1 MSPAA
6 LRAVFGS
13 CLTLGFADLA
23 WLDMNAARWGT
34 ETSPPPVVLVEK
46 APAVEL
52 PAVMVRPAA
61 TPQPE
66 PAPAAATASEPLPA
80 AAPLGPTKQGDAVT
94 SCTVQF
100 DRSLSIL
107 HADQAA
113 NLTVIAQAVKE
124 NPRAV
129 VRIGGHA
136 DRLAWKANRGNNL
149 SLSEDRSLAVARA
162 LGKLGVPPDRI
173 RRAAFGD
180 TRPVDDRSTEDAH
193 RRNRRV
199 EVRVDLTGDE

>member
-61 TPQPE
+61 PPITE
-66 PAPAAATASEPLPA
+66 PAPTAATASEPLPA
-80 AAPLGPTKQGDAVT
+80 AAPLGPTKQGDSVT

-107 HADQAA
+107 HPDQAA

-162 LGKLGVPPDRI
+162 LGKLGVAPDRI